1 MDHADR
7 RSRRAARPRTVAHL
21 TLAVAALLG
30 LIVLAAGPDAVAQAP
45 PKQGGTLRV
54 ALHLEPTT
62 LDPQGAIHATGVQIN
77 KVVFESLIQ
86 LDPNGVAK
94 PLLASGWET
103 SPDGKA
109 WTFKLRDGV
118 KFHDGTA
125 FDAQAVKFTL
135 DRIVDG
141 SAGGS
146 SSQAFL
152 GPFERAEIV
161 DRLTIRLHF
170 KKPYPALLD
179 GLETG
184 YLAIVSPAAVK
195 QHGKEFGQHPVGTG
209 PYVFESWTRG
219 QQVVLK
225 KNPGYNWAPA
235 HMKHQGPGYVDQIV
249 YRFIPEHQT
258 RLATLEKG
266 EIDVIGRAPGP
277 DITRLRE
284 DKRFTVYLN
293 MFKGAPT
300 MFLVNASKPPT
311 NEVAVRQAMLYA
323 INREAVVKAVTF
335 GISTVA
341 YGPLKPSIWPYWKG
355 VEQMYRHDPAKAR
368 QLLDQA
374 GWKPG
379 PDAIRTKDGV
389 RLRTVVN
396 VKDDPQALDM
406 LQVMQA
412 NLKQVGMEL
421 EIRPMALAASED
433 LARKGENGMTF
444 MDWRGTDPDILTLH
458 YHSKNIGGWN
468 MGWFKDPTMDKLLDD
483 AREEMNRAKRQKMYE
498 DAQKYIMEQAAT
510 ILLFNQ
516 VQPDVAAAAVKGLA
530 FDANTYFVLY
540 DVWLDR

>member
-1 MDHADR
+1 MR
-7 RSRRAARPRTVAHL
+7 LTRQLGRPAMVAV
-21 TLAVAALLG
+21 TALLG
-30 LIVLAAGPDAVAQAP
+30 ILLATGLPLREARGQA
-45 PKQGGTLRV
+45 PKQGGTVRV
-54 ALHLEPTT
+54 AMHLEPTT
-62 LDPQGAIHATGVQIN
+62 LDPQGPIHATGVQIN
-77 KVVFESLIQ
+77 KVIFESLIQ
-86 LDPNGVAK
+86 LDAAGVAK
-94 PLLASGWET
+94 PLLATAWET

-135 DRIVDG
+135 DRSVDG

-146 SSQAFL
+146 SAQAFL
-152 GPFERAEIV
+152 GPFDRSEIV
-161 DRLTIRLHF
+161 DRLTIRMHF

-219 QQVVLK
+219 QQVILK
-225 KNPGYNWAPA
+225 KNPAYAWAPTT
-235 HMKHQGPGYVDQIV
+235 MKHQGPGYVDQIV

-266 EIDVIGRAPGP
+266 EVDVIGRAPGP
-277 DITRLRE
+277 DIGRLRE
-284 DKRFTVYLN
+284 DKRFVLYLN

-300 MFLVNASKPPT
+300 MFLVNAAKPPT
-311 NEVAVRQAMLYA
+311 NDLVVRQAMLYA

-335 GISTVA
+335 GVSTVA

-355 VEQMYRHDPAKAR
+355 VEEMYRNDPAKAR
-368 QLLDQA
+368 QMLDQA

-379 PDAIRTKDGV
+379 ADGIRAKDGV
-389 RLRTVVN
+389 RLKTVVA

-412 NLKQVGMEL
+412 SLKQVGMEL

-444 MDWRGTDPDILTLH
+444 MDWRGTDPDILTL
-458 YHSKNIGGWN
+458 
-468 MGWFKDPTMDKLLDD
+468 
-483 AREEMNRAKRQKMYE
+483 
-498 DAQKYIMEQAAT
+498 
-510 ILLFNQ
+510 
-516 VQPDVAAAAVKGLA
+516 
-530 FDANTYFVLY
+530 
-540 DVWLDR
+540 

>member
-1 MDHADR
+1 MEPSS
-7 RSRRAARPRTVAHL
+7 RSIRPASRPGRVLALLLIAATVA
-21 TLAVAALLG
+21 VAPGAW
-30 LIVLAAGPDAVAQAP
+30 AQKP
-45 PKQGGTLRV
+45 GGVLRV

-77 KVVFESLIQ
+77 KVIFESLVQ
-86 LDPNGVAK
+86 LDSTGAPK
-94 PLLASGWET
+94 PLLATGWET
-103 SPDGKA
+103 SPDGKT

-125 FDAQAVKFTL
+125 FDAQAVKFTI

-146 SSQAFL
+146 SSLAFL
-152 GPFERAEIV
+152 GPIDRAEVV
-161 DRLTIRLHF
+161 DRLTVRLVF

-184 YLAIVSPAAVK
+184 YLAIVSPAAVRK
-195 QHGKEFGQHPVGTG
+195 HGKEFGQHPIGTG

-219 QQVVLK
+219 QQVILK
-225 KNPGYNWAPA
+225 RNSAYNWAPA
-235 HMKHQGPGYVDQIV
+235 HMKHQGPGYLDEIV
-249 YRFIPEHQT
+249 YRFVPEHQT

-266 EIDVIGRAPGP
+266 EVDLIGRAPGP
-277 DITRLRE
+277 DVGRLRE
-284 DKRFTVYLN
+284 DKRFVAYLN

-300 MFLVNASKPPT
+300 MFLVNTSKPPT
-311 NEVAVRQAMLYA
+311 NDVAVRQAMLYA

-355 VEQMYRHDPAKAR
+355 VEQMYKHDPAKAR

-379 PDAIRTKDGV
+379 PDGIRVKDGQ
-389 RLRTVVN
+389 RLKSIVS

-468 MGWFKDPTMDKLLDD
+468 MGWFKDPAIDKLLDD
-483 AREEMNRAKRQKMYE
+483 GREEMNRAKRQKIYE

-510 ILLFNQ
+510 IPLFNQ
-516 VQPDVAAAAVKGLA
+516 VQPDVAVAAVKGLA
-530 FDANTYFVLY
+530 FDANNYFILY
-540 DVWLDR
+540 DVWVER